1 MGELVNFKIT
11 GEYITKWIR
20 TLYFV
25 ENTKLDYCKNK
36 LIKLLMMDNSLDKE
50 KVAEDI
56 ILGEKK
62 LVGENELYLERD
74 NEFDVYNYC
83 YISRPILKSGEG
95 ITGILTRDGL
105 FAQCNYGEHNETIKM
120 LGNKSSGALIFSSSD
135 KGSYVIKDKQN
146 DSLSS
151 NQIKWLEKNYEY
163 LDNVQRDLTDG
174 YKRGYC

>member
-1 MGELVNFKIT
+1 
-11 GEYITKWIR
+11 
-20 TLYFV
+20 
-25 ENTKLDYCKNK
+25 
-36 LIKLLMMDNSLDKE
+36 
-50 KVAEDI
+50 
-56 ILGEKK
+56 
-62 LVGENELYLERD
+62 
-74 NEFDVYNYC
+74 
-83 YISRPILKSGEG
+83 
-95 ITGILTRDGL
+95 
-105 FAQCNYGEHNETIKM
+105 M